1 MSESSLSRSHTAHES
16 HASHASHA
24 ASSSRR
30 APTSSPSWRSYRESI
45 GDRSGIYRALLEH
58 WTPASALN
66 VGSYLDLSP
75 STCIPAVTY
84 VDTDRRAAKYFAD
97 SARVRADLDDETLPG
112 AATEITFLNADFL
125 TPLAVADASFDLLIA
140 LFTGP
145 AWDSCARY
153 LAPGGLFLANSSHG
167 DASLAALDPRL
178 TLVGAIHHRDGRY
191 RIDRADLD
199 HYLIPK
205 KPALA
210 NADLIRASGRGIAY
224 TKPAFAYLFQLER

>member
-1 MSESSLSRSHTAHES
+1 MPESPARRSVQS
-16 HASHASHA
+16 N
-24 ASSSRR
+24 
-30 APTSSPSWRSYRESI
+30 PSWLTYRESI
-45 GDRSGIYRALLEH
+45 GDRSGMYRALVEH
-58 WTPASALN
+58 WAPASALN

-97 SARVRADLDDETLPG
+97 SGRVRADLDGATLPG
-112 AATEITFLNADFL
+112 AATEITFLDADFL
-125 TPLAVADASFDLLIA
+125 KPLAVADASFDLLIA

-167 DASLAALDPRL
+167 DASLAALDSRL

-191 RIDRADLD
+191 RIDRDDLD
-199 HYLIPK
+199 RYVIPK
-205 KPALA
+205 KPEH
-210 NADLIRASGRGIAY
+210 ADAGLIRASGRGIAY
-224 TKPAFAYLFQLER
+224 TKTAFAYLFEFTG

>member
-1 MSESSLSRSHTAHES
+1 MPEAAARRSAQ
-16 HASHASHA
+16 
-24 ASSSRR
+24 
-30 APTSSPSWRSYRESI
+30 SSPSWLSYRESI
-45 GDRSGIYRALLEH
+45 GDRSGMYRALLEY

-97 SARVRADLDDETLPG
+97 SARVRADLDGATLPG
-112 AATEITFLNADFL
+112 AATEITFLDTDFL
-125 TPLAVADASFDLLIA
+125 KPLAVADASFDLLIA

-178 TLVGAIHHRDGRY
+178 TIVGAIHHRDGRY
-191 RIDRADLD
+191 RMDRDDLD
-199 HYLIPK
+199 RYLVPQ
-205 KPALA
+205 KPQQAD
-210 NADLIRASGRGIAY
+210 ADLIRASGRGIAY
-224 TKPAFAYLFQLER
+224 TKPAFAYLFELTG